1 MNIIPP
7 RDSSNRRENSFS
19 IDENYFLRID
29 GWVDRLDRGR
39 RRREGR
45 EREREAW
52 RIERENRKSEPGKM
66 DFRGKKGEASW
77 RGQSVRRIF
86 KSFYAFT

>member
-1 MNIIPP
+1 MYIIPP

-45 EREREAW
+45 ERKREAW
-52 RIERENRKSEPGKM
+52 RIERESQERAGEDGFSW
-66 DFRGKKGEASW
+66 KKRRSFLARAKREANL
-77 RGQSVRRIF
+77 
-86 KSFYAFT
+86 